1 MKKVIVLL
9 LCLSLVLCLTAC
21 QSEEDKQAEL
31 RGEYFDFA
39 MDYRL
44 DYIPYFALNE
54 APQTS
59 DEYLMWAF
67 LLNVEE
73 IKSNS
78 DASGRS
84 HMTKEYIEE
93 MVEKHFKVTD
103 LEHQSMIKTWNY
115 EDGVYVSQIFSY
127 NPLPVVILR
136 ELNEEEQDGKTIYSV
151 ILDFCGDVDNID
163 LGSYGPHYEAF
174 KEGIV
179 KGDYTDLA
187 EIGLKVNKTESFKYY
202 LEDDEPVFIE
212 HFQLD

>member
-1 MKKVIVLL
+1 MKKVFVLL

-21 QSEEDKQAEL
+21 QNEEDTQAER

-59 DEYLMWAF
+59 DEYLMWVFTMNA
-67 LLNVEE
+67 EE
-73 IKSNS
+73 IKSDDS
-78 DASGRS
+78 YDRT
-84 HMTKEYIEE
+84 HMTKEYVEE

-103 LEHQSMIKTWNY
+103 LEHQSLIKTWNY

-127 NPLPVVILR
+127 NPLPVAILR

-151 ILDFCGDVDNID
+151 TLDFCGDVNNND

-179 KGDYTDLA
+179 AGDYTDLA

-202 LEDDEPVFIE
+202 LENDEPVFIE
-212 HFQLD
+212 HLTVE

>member
-1 MKKVIVLL
+1 MKKVLVLL
-9 LCLSLVLCLTAC
+9 LCLSLVMCLTAC
-21 QSEEDKQAEL
+21 QNEEDEQAEL

-54 APQTS
+54 APKTS
-59 DEYLMWAF
+59 DEYLMWVFTMNA
-67 LLNVEE
+67 EE
-73 IKSNS
+73 IKS
-78 DASGRS
+78 DDTYDRT
-84 HMTKEYIEE
+84 HMTKEYVEE
-93 MVEKHFKVTD
+93 MVEKHFNITA
-103 LEHQSMIKTWNY
+103 LEHKSLFKCWDY
-115 EDGVYVSQIFSY
+115 EDGIYLACIGSY

-212 HFQLD
+212 HLVVE

>member
-1 MKKVIVLL
+1 MKKILILL

-21 QSEEDKQAEL
+21 QNEEDEQAEL

-59 DEYLMWAF
+59 DEYLMWVF
-67 LLNVEE
+67 TMNVEE
-73 IKSNS
+73 IKSES

-84 HMTKEYIEE
+84 HMTKEYVEE
-93 MVEKHFKVTD
+93 MVEKHFNITV
-103 LEHQSMIKTWNY
+103 LEHKSLFKCWDY
-115 EDGVYVSQIFSY
+115 EDGIYLAYIGSY

-151 ILDFCGDVDNID
+151 ILDFCAKADNTA
-163 LGSYGPHYEAF
+163 LGSYGPTYEKF
-174 KEGIV
+174 KEDIINGE
-179 KGDYTDLA
+179 YNDLNQ
-187 EIGLKVNKTESFKYY
+187 IGLKVDKTESFKYY

-212 HFQLD
+212 HLELD

>member
-1 MKKVIVLL
+1 MKKLLVLL

-21 QSEEDKQAEL
+21 QNEEDEQAEL

-67 LLNVEE
+67 LVNVEE
-73 IKSNS
+73 IKSES

-151 ILDFCGDVDNID
+151 TLDFCAKADNTA
-163 LGSYGPHYEAF
+163 LGSYGPTYEKF
-174 KEGIV
+174 KEDIINGE
-179 KGDYTDLA
+179 YTDLSQ
-187 EIGLKVNKTESFKYY
+187 IGLKVDKTESFKYY

-212 HFQLD
+212 HLVVE